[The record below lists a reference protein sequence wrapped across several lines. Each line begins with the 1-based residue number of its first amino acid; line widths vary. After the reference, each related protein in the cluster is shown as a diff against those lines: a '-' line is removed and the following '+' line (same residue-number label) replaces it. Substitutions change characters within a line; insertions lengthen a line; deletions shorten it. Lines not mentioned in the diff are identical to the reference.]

1 MWLNP
6 DDNHEL
12 LWDYGMCVDTSRGAA
27 VRDLIAKALKGPLV
41 PPQQEVLITDMYL
54 LWYYYQSKIAFITLI
69 LNVFVPWKCQILGAS
84 IDLF

>member
-41 PPQQEVLITDMYL
+41 PPQQEVLI
-54 LWYYYQSKIAFITLI
+54 FIL
-69 LNVFVPWKCQILGAS
+69 
-84 IDLF
+84 

>member
-1 MWLNP
+1 VWLNP

-41 PPQQEVLITDMYL
+41 PPQQEVVITDNI
-54 LWYYYQSKIAFITLI
+54 YYDIVSPKLHS
-69 LNVFVPWKCQILGAS
+69 LP
-84 IDLF
+84 